1 MKDRPLL
8 SSVLLSIHSPLEIAA
23 IHLAERRMALAV
35 GLPAASVDEIFA
47 ATTASRERAH
57 ELADELLAH
66 MAAQEPV
73 PSLPCG
79 ELAAAHRARLA
90 ALATEAFNFM
100 ARHPGCVRRGAR
112 PRYSAPYRQFV
123 IELQQRHSDVTA
135 AELAAAI
142 RLPLSTLEA
151 WMRRARAACDA
162 SAAPHADEPRAAAAG
177 ATPT

>member
-1 MKDRPLL
+1 MTDRPLL
-8 SSVLLSIHSPLEIAA
+8 SSDLLSIHSPLEIAA
-23 IHLAERRMALAV
+23 IQLAERRMAMAV

-47 ATTASRERAH
+47 ATAASRERAH

-66 MAAQEPV
+66 MAAQDPV
-73 PSLPCG
+73 LSLPCG

-90 ALATEAFNFM
+90 ALATEAFDFM
-100 ARHPGCVRRGAR
+100 AQHAGCVRRGAR

-123 IELQQRHSDVTA
+123 IELQQRHADVTA

-151 WMRRARAACDA
+151 WMRRAPSACDA
-162 SAAPHADEPRAAAAG
+162 SAAPHAGEPRAAAAG
-177 ATPT
+177 AIP

>member
-1 MKDRPLL
+1 ML
-8 SSVLLSIHSPLEIAA
+8 SSDLLSIHSTLEIAA
-23 IHLAERRMALAV
+23 IHLAERRMAMAL

-47 ATTASRERAH
+47 ATTVSRERAH

-66 MAAQEPV
+66 MAGQEQV
-73 PSLPCG
+73 PSLPRG

-123 IELQQRHSDVTA
+123 IELQQGHADVTA
-135 AELAAAI
+135 AEFAAAI

-162 SAAPHADEPRAAAAG
+162 SAARHADEPRAATAG